1 MKDQFGNYLIQKFF
15 DHGLR
20 EHQEALLEIVV
31 ENVVDLS
38 FDTYGCRVVQ
48 KALESADVASKNAM

>member
-1 MKDQFGNYLIQKFF
+1 MKDQFGNYLIQKLF

-38 FDTYGCRVVQ
+38 FDTYGCRVV
-48 KALESADVASKNAM
+48 